1 MSSVVK
7 GKFDGVRREPSK
19 VWLQG
24 LIVRRDRV
32 DVPGMNHVPEML
44 VDRVPWNRVI
54 HTRLD
59 DWVQRL

>member
-1 MSSVVK
+1 MSGVVK
-7 GKFDGVRREPSK
+7 GKFDGVRGEPSK

-32 DVPGMNHVPEML
+32 DVPGMDHVPGVL
-44 VDRVPWNRVI
+44 LDGVPWKGVI

-59 DWVQRL
+59 DWVQ